1 MIVCVVCCQHSKSS
15 QNDCSFID
23 ISVEKTKHSNTTVA
37 LKLFTSLHL
46 QLLSGHLCS
55 VCHHL
60 LEEIDSFE
68 TQLKSLNDVFLTR
81 LQSKNHHDEENEDMS
96 MLLDEDH
103 ATSDNHDTRTIA
115 NETTNILES
124 EKLAIMSENPG
135 EFWSQSNNPEAL
147 KRYVDSG
154 RVDTCFTITSTQR
167 GEDLLLYQGHSY
179 RKKSPKPTIID
190 NENSTSAAQLW
201 KWRCTKHASKKDH
214 FCRAQIASLDNVFI
228 LKDSLTSIHSHLP
241 DYTSTKKQLIRERIR
256 EITTNHPT
264 MKTIEI
270 LNNAE
275 MLMAGESAG
284 SFRDDRSLHR
294 YIQRIRAKQHLVS

>member
-1 MIVCVVCCQHSKSS
+1 MIVCVVCQHSKSS
-15 QNDCSFID
+15 HENNSSFID
-23 ISVEKTKHSNTTVA
+23 IGVEKTKHSNTTVA

-81 LQSKNHHDEENEDMS
+81 LQSKNNSCVEANEDLS
-96 MLLDEDH
+96 MLLDDVDND
-103 ATSDNHDTRTIA
+103 AIDDNHHDNA
-115 NETTNILES
+115 VGNETNIIET
-124 EKLAIMSENPG
+124 EKASVSENPA
-135 EFWSQSNNPEAL
+135 EFWSNANNPEAL
-147 KRYVDSG
+147 KRYVNSG

-190 NENSTSAAQLW
+190 GENGNLW
-201 KWRCTKHASKKDH
+201 KWRCTKHATKKDNC
-214 FCRAQIASLDNVFI
+214 CRAQIATIDNVFV
-228 LKDSLTSIHSHLP
+228 LKDSVTRIHSHLP

-275 MLMAGESAG
+275 MLMAGESG

-294 YIQRIRAKQHLVS
+294 YIQRIRAKQHFLS